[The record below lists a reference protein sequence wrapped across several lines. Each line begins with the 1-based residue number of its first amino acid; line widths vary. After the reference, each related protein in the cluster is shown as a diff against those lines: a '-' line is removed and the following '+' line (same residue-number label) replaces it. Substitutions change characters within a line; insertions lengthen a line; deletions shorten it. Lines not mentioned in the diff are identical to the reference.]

1 MTSSVVSVRVPS
13 WVKRVLEEK
22 GVEYQVVVRE
32 VLRGLAEAASGEASR
47 RVREAFALAEEAWTG
62 KTIDHD
68 ELVRA
73 LRCRDE
79 A

>member
-1 MTSSVVSVRVPS
+1 MASSVVSVRVPA

-32 VLRGLAEAASGEASR
+32 VLRGLALAASGEASR
-47 RVREAFALAEEAWTG
+47 RMREAFRLAEEAWTG
-62 KTIDHD
+62 GTMSHE
-68 ELVRA
+68 ELVKA

-79 A
+79 G